1 MVEFKNED
9 SNTKEQLQE
18 KSENEILI
26 SEEKDCTNVEKYES
40 KNLDNYT
47 VQIIQQFFYIL
58 NFEKLRIIVDIVSL
72 MEEKSIYY
80 DFSNERINTNNKME
94 YAELPQLKLKL
105 DNKKKALYD
114 YCIRNKLDKNNLLYT
129 LQSNERTDMILTEIH
144 NFIEENE
151 KNKENDEKEE
161 NEGDNNNKII
171 KKNRYKDFIL
181 PLEEAK
187 KLESIK
193 KISTGFT
200 SEIEFLHIDD
210 KNKKN
215 IENQLNHD
223 IGDKIVKKNFLTSCY
238 LNSIPFSNNPN
249 KITDVDIINSLGG
262 IDGLFN
268 REINVLKKVFG
279 YKHFPYLLCVDQEN
293 KCIYM
298 NYCGKLI
305 NDDNIPK
312 DWEKQINDCVKILNQ
327 EKIFHNDLWSP
338 NILVLDNIIKI
349 IDFSF
354 GSFNNENFPFTN
366 FQKKNKKNSNF
377 FEYIDMCV
385 KKGEER
391 RIQFHKNLNNK
402 K

>member
-1 MVEFKNED
+1 MVKFKNED
-9 SNTKEQLQE
+9 YNTKEQLQE
-18 KSENEILI
+18 KSE
-26 SEEKDCTNVEKYES
+26 EKDYTNVEKYER
-40 KNLDNYT
+40 KNLENYT

-80 DFSNERINTNNKME
+80 DFSNERANMNDKME
-94 YAELPQLKLKL
+94 YAELPQFKIKLG
-105 DNKKKALYD
+105 NKKKALYD
-114 YCIRNKLDKNNLLYT
+114 YCIRNELNKNNLLYT
-129 LQSNERTDMILTEIH
+129 LQSNEKTDIILTEIH

-151 KNKENDEKEE
+151 ASQENDGENEEE
-161 NEGDNNNKII
+161 NDSKII
-171 KKNRYKDFIL
+171 KENNYKDFIL
-181 PLEEAK
+181 PLEDAK

-223 IGDKIVKKNFLTSCY
+223 IGNKIVKKNFLVSDY
-238 LNSIPFSNNPN
+238 LKSDTTPN
-249 KITDVDIINSLGG
+249 KITDIDIINSLGG
-262 IDGLFN
+262 LDGLLN

-279 YKHFPYLLCVDQEN
+279 YKHFPYLLCIDQEN

-298 NYCGKLI
+298 TYCGKSI
-305 NDDNIPK
+305 NEDNIPEN
-312 DWEKQINDCVKILNQ
+312 WEEQINDCVKILNR
-327 EKIFHNDLWSP
+327 EKIFHNDLWAP
-338 NILVLDNIIKI
+338 NILVLDDIIKI
-349 IDFSF
+349 IDFGF

-366 FQKKNKKNSNF
+366 LKKNKKYSNF
-377 FEYIDMCV
+377 FEYLDMCV
-385 KKGEER
+385 KKGGER